1 MIKDLLLGLAMLFE
15 TNYGLTHKIKR
26 SKILETIFLSHN
38 IDLTVLINP

>member
-26 SKILETIFLSHN
+26 KCNARNYIFIS
-38 IDLTVLINP
+38 